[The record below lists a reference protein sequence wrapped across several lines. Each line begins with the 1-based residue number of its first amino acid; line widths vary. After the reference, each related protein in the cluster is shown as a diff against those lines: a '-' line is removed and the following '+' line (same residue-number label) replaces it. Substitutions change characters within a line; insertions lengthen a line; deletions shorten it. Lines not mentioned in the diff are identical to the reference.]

1 MPLDM
6 QLWPKPEDLGSY
18 YDVWLKMAVGWVIVV
33 EYCQDEPWYLEL
45 EREARRYSTSADGI
59 LDMVSFIESFYCGLA
74 VYDWH
79 VHRIVRN
86 AMLLF

>member
-1 MPLDM
+1 MNL
-6 QLWPKPEDLGSY
+6 QLWPTPDDLGPY
-18 YDVWLKMAVGWVIVV
+18 YDVWLKMAVCWVIVV
-33 EYCQDEPWYLEL
+33 EYFEDESWYLEL
-45 EREARRYSTSADGI
+45 EGEARRYATSADGI
-59 LDMVSFIESFYCGLA
+59 LDMTVFIESFYCGLV